1 MTLWQLIIREI
12 RLRWVG
18 FALAVASVL
27 TAVAVLTAQVTLLA
41 AHEANTQRILAEKQA
56 QTEAEMRRME
66 DDYRKIMKELGFN
79 LLILP
84 AGQSLEEFYAEGR
97 VTADMPEQHATKLAG
112 AGLMTINHL
121 LPALER
127 SIRWP
132 EQAQRRIVLVG
143 MRGEMPLARGKPEE
157 PIMVP
162 VSPGSAVVGDEIRR
176 SLTLKIGDRI
186 TLLGRSF
193 VVSSCQPER
202 GTRDDI
208 TIWVD
213 LRQAQELLGTPGR
226 INSILALQ
234 CLCKGSDIASIRRD
248 VAKLLPGVQ
257 VIELASK
264 ALTRAEAR
272 REAAAA
278 AKTAI
283 EAESAHR
290 TRLRREREALM
301 AWLLPL
307 VTLGAAVWVGLLA
320 VMNVRERTSEI
331 GILARAGSAIS
342 PDRHHLPGASRTGR
356 AGRCCGRVRGGI
368 RRRAVLGGSRGRGAR
383 RHGLV
388 QSGPA
393 GAGGSGGPGSGRRGQ
408 LVTCHRGRPPRSGRN
423 PAEWL
428 MAEILQMN
436 SVRKR
441 YRKLEGTVQALRGV
455 SLRVESGGFVMVRGP
470 SGCGKTTLLLTAGGL
485 LSPDAGQVLVDGRDP
500 YALPAEE
507 RARLRAST
515 IGFVFQEFH
524 LVPYLTVLENVM
536 VPSLARPVPA
546 PRERAEELLGRLGL
560 SAGPDTSPPS

>member
-27 TAVAVLTAQVTLLA
+27 IAVAVLTAQVTLLA

-84 AGQSLEEFYAEGR
+84 AGQSLAEFYAEGR
-97 VTADMPEQHATKLAG
+97 VTADMPEQYATKLAG
-112 AGLMTINHL
+112 VGLMTINHL

-132 EQAQRRIVLVG
+132 EQAQRPIVLVG

-162 VSPGSAVVGDEIRR
+162 VLPGSAVIGDEIRR
-176 SLTLKIGDRI
+176 SLALKAGDTI

-208 TIWVD
+208 TIWID
-213 LRQAQELLGTPGR
+213 LRQAQELLGAPGR

-272 REAAAA
+272 GRAAAA

-283 EAESAHR
+283 EAENAHR

-320 VMNVRERTSEI
+320 FMNVRERTSEI
-331 GILARAGSAIS
+331 GILRALGLRSRHIATIFLVRAG
-342 PDRHHLPGASRTGR
+342 L
-356 AGRCCGRVRGGI
+356 AGLVG
-368 RRRAVLGGSRGRGAR
+368 AVLGYGVGFAVGLFSGEAAAGGYGAMALFR
-383 RHGLV
+383 PGLLGLV
-388 QSGPA
+388 AVAAPVVAAVASLSPA
-393 GAGGSGGPGSGRRGQ
+393 IVAARHDPAAI
-408 LVTCHRGRPPRSGRN
+408 LRSG
-423 PAEWL
+423 
-428 MAEILQMN
+428 
-436 SVRKR
+436 
-441 YRKLEGTVQALRGV
+441 
-455 SLRVESGGFVMVRGP
+455 
-470 SGCGKTTLLLTAGGL
+470 
-485 LSPDAGQVLVDGRDP
+485 
-500 YALPAEE
+500 
-507 RARLRAST
+507 
-515 IGFVFQEFH
+515 
-524 LVPYLTVLENVM
+524 
-536 VPSLARPVPA
+536 
-546 PRERAEELLGRLGL
+546 
-560 SAGPDTSPPS
+560 